1 MKRILFS
8 VLAVFL
14 AVGALMATE
23 ADSLFLTRVNS
34 VKAGD
39 RLIFERN
46 GAVLTMFASSPLPAT
61 TNWQTTGLTGTEE
74 YVWTLRS
81 VGEEFLICGQYDLY
95 LLNLSNGELKCGGLL
110 NGTTYWTFAF
120 AEDST
125 ATISTSANR
134 FIGETSAYSYQYKTY
149 AKSSLASY
157 GHDFSVWRLDRI
169 PDEDPTGI
177 EEIDSSSLQGG
188 DRGRLILHSG
198 QLLITRDGK
207 TFNVLGTRIR

>member
-23 ADSLFLTRVNS
+23 ADSLFLTRVDS

-46 GAVLTMFASSPLPAT
+46 GAVLTMLASSPLPAT

-81 VGEEFLICGQYDLY
+81 VGDEFLICGQYDLY
-95 LLNLSNGELKCGGLL
+95 LLNLSNGDLKCGGLL

-157 GHDFSVWRLDRI
+157 GHDFTVWRLDRI

-188 DRGRLILHSG
+188 DRGRLVILNG
-198 QLLITRDGK
+198 QIFIQRGEKIYTLQGQE
-207 TFNVLGTRIR
+207 VQ